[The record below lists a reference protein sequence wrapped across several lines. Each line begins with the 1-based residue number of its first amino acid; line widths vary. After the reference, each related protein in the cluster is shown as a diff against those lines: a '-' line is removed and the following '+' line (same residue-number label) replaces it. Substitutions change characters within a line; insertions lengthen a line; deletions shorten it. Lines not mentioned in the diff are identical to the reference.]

1 MLWRDTQRVKSVFIL
16 SSVLIK
22 MSSRSEKYRNEGMYD

>member
-1 MLWRDTQRVKSVFIL
+1 TQRVKSVFIL

-22 MSSRSEKYRNEGMYD
+22 MSSRPEKYRNEGMYD

>member
-22 MSSRSEKYRNEGMYD
+22 

>member
-1 MLWRDTQRVKSVFIL
+1 MLLQDTQWFKSVFIL

-22 MSSRSEKYRNEGMYD
+22 MSPRPEKYRNEEMYD

>member
-1 MLWRDTQRVKSVFIL
+1 VKSVFIL

-22 MSSRSEKYRNEGMYD
+22 MSSRPEKYRNEEMYD

>member
-1 MLWRDTQRVKSVFIL
+1 FKSVFIL

-22 MSSRSEKYRNEGMYD
+22 MSSRSEKYRNEEMYD

>member
-1 MLWRDTQRVKSVFIL
+1 MLWQDTQWFKRVFIL

-22 MSSRSEKYRNEGMYD
+22 MSS

>member
-22 MSSRSEKYRNEGMYD
+22 MSPR